1 MSKRVYV
8 VTFFDQHEI
17 KRVIVVDKIDAT
29 LETDEVLKKTLFT
42 HFEFQFPNLSTKIV
56 QLILEDVVDVFMKK
70 GFLPVYPLSKST
82 KLSVSI
88 VSEVVKCYPEP
99 KLGKEDD

>member
-1 MSKRVYV
+1 MPKRVYV

-29 LETDEVLKKTLFT
+29 LKTDGVLKKALFT
-42 HFEFQFPNLSTKIV
+42 HFEFQFPNLSTKVV
-56 QLILEDVVDVFMKK
+56 QLIVDDVVDVFMKK
-70 GFLPVYPLSKST
+70 GFLSVYPLSKST

-88 VSEVVKCYPEP
+88 VSEVVKSYPE
-99 KLGKEDD
+99 KVSEENND